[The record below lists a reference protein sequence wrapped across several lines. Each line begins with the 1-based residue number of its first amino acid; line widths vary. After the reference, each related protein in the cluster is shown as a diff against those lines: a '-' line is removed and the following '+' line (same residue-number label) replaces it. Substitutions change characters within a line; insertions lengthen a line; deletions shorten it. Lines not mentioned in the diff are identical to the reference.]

1 MTRSSRAERVR
12 RLLEDSKDDSSASSE
27 NKPNPCPFEMPSTS
41 MNDESKDD
49 DSTAG
54 TGEEELKIEIGS
66 FAGVDGIDSID
77 FEVLDRHPL
86 PSSLSLKS
94 DQEVEGALFD
104 TQLQSRKQ
112 YKSSSFS
119 VRSIDVHSNPGTIDE
134 WIFDVEEAHAA
145 KRASSTINALPDL
158 QALMQAW
165 PQEMENA
172 LASGDAFLPPADVDL
187 SLEEYAKVLCALFS
201 IPVEETKLVGA
212 IHKMMSLYM
221 ECQDRKASCDISKDI
236 SVNLEEWS

>member
-1 MTRSSRAERVR
+1 MR
-12 RLLEDSKDDSSASSE
+12 RLLEDSKDDSSESSE

-41 MNDESKDD
+41 KNDESKD

-66 FAGVDGIDSID
+66 FAGVDGIDSVD

-94 DQEVEGALFD
+94 DREVEGALFD

-112 YKSSSFS
+112 HS
-119 VRSIDVHSNPGTIDE
+119 VRSIDAHSTPVAIDE
-134 WIFDVEEAHAA
+134 WIFDVEEAHATER
-145 KRASSTINALPDL
+145 RASSTKTALPDV
-158 QALMQAW
+158 QALMQAL

-172 LASGDAFLPPADVDL
+172 LASGDAILPPADIDL
-187 SLEEYAKVLCALFS
+187 SLEEYAKVLCALFG
-201 IPVEETKLVGA
+201 IPVEETKLVDA